1 MTGPMMR
8 VRRTGSTSRTALL
21 MLAGAVPL
29 IFAATAMPPNSRVE
43 VPSDSIPTVS
53 EEVNAPF
60 GQGGPFMPQN
70 VASRRAYLTP
80 KVTLAAHH
88 SGYEMVSAGPLRYPE
103 GALNTGLSW
112 SDEQM
117 NGAALAALEQA
128 LTAQLPVD
136 DAFADLFPDLDGHT
150 LSSPTDTKPQ
160 REAGS
165 RLLVFNEHFPE
176 GDGAIAASFTPGKGW
191 NRQVAMP
198 ADRGQTVEVLFEND
212 GNLIDEKAA
221 SALRGVAKRVLQKG
235 AHVQIVAFAG
245 DINDRSSRARRMA
258 LKRGLA
264 VRAYLLE
271 RGVPR
276 TRMSIHPMGGVSD
289 AGPLDRVDL
298 VFSTG

>member
-1 MTGPMMR
+1 MR

-29 IFAATAMPPNSRVE
+29 IFAATAMPPNSRGE
-43 VPSDSIPTVS
+43 APADSIPTLS
-53 EEVNAPF
+53 EEVNDAF
-60 GQGGPFMPQN
+60 GQGGPFLPQN
-70 VASRRAYLTP
+70 VAARRAYLTP
-80 KVTLAAHH
+80 KVTLAARH
-88 SGYEMVSAGPLRYPE
+88 SGYAMVSSGPLRYPE

-112 SDEQM
+112 RDDQL
-117 NGAALAALEQA
+117 NTTALAALEQA
-128 LTAQLPVD
+128 LIAEAPVD
-136 DAFADLFPDLDGHT
+136 AFVDFFPDLDGHT

-165 RLLVFNEHFPE
+165 RLLVFNEPYPE
-176 GDGAIAASFTPGKGW
+176 EGALAANFTPGKGW
-191 NRQVAMP
+191 NRQVSMP

-221 SALRGVAKRVLQKG
+221 SELRRVAKRVLKKG

-245 DINDRSSRARRMA
+245 EINDRTSRARRMA